1 MAHRTPYDKLYGT
14 GYDDHPERVR
24 KESNRSK
31 RAREVTSGISL
42 GSRQLMVTSRV
53 QALYKHVTQAV
64 IQPSQANG
72 QVFARGSSQDKS
84 DDTFSV
90 DNNKVA

>member
-1 MAHRTPYDKLYGT
+1 
-14 GYDDHPERVR
+14 
-24 KESNRSK
+24 
-31 RAREVTSGISL
+31 
-42 GSRQLMVTSRV
+42 MVTSRV
-53 QALYKHVTQAV
+53 QALYKHVTQAVV